1 MANSHNQGDGRD
13 WRGAMVAL
21 LTAMV
26 ASAPLAPSP
35 VMAWIWGIAVIVV
48 VVVVALGQ
56 RGRGFGSCPSAHGV

>member
-13 WRGAMVAL
+13 QRGAVAAL

-56 RGRGFGSCPSAHGV
+56 RGRGLGPCSSAHGV